1 MITNNGKTIL
11 AKYLIGTA
19 PAFASYLAV
28 GCGAKPLAATAT
40 LTGASGSTTTITVA
54 STSNAYIGA
63 VVSISAGTGT
73 IPSGTKITQI
83 ISGTQIK
90 ISAAPTVA
98 LASAT
103 LLLSPDANKK
113 VLDFEMFRVPI
124 TSRGY
129 INDGG
134 VDKIVLT
141 AELPTEERY
150 EISEVGLF
158 SAGSNTIAGAYDSKT
173 IFTFSN
179 SETWKYNN
187 GISLVSPTPVTSP
200 LAPYSDNIITT
211 AADAVQTTADN
222 PTFTNATRLAR
233 YESPRYLNST
243 IMLRGNT
250 SHISKLNGN
259 LVIDSSPKY
268 LQLSGTTF
276 YFDKN
281 SPADILKTALS
292 IINVYGDVDESPD
305 ALRIV
310 IKFSNDSDT
319 QSAIF
324 QSEILNS
331 NEFFKQNRYSVASNT
346 LDNGKYTSTF
356 SWAAMT
362 MAKIYVSAID
372 IVDATNISATGGTV
386 TLTTGTHSLPV
397 DATITGVS
405 TSEGVITFTAS
416 NTFTPG
422 DIVSITG
429 ITSNPPNAFDLSNV
443 KIVECNSSSF
453 KVENT
458 ATGTYYGGGSA
469 KISNAK
475 ITFAHSTSSYTGTY
489 SVTSVPNTTSV
500 KYFVTGAS
508 LSSTALTNATVD
520 ISSNRYFVSLDACRL
535 DNINTINPLY
545 GMTGYSIIQNIDSE
559 TIKKNQNTSSYIEFR
574 FNLGVA

>member
-1 MITNNGKTIL
+1 
-11 AKYLIGTA
+11 
-19 PAFASYLAV
+19 
-28 GCGAKPLAATAT
+28 
-40 LTGASGSTTTITVA
+40 
-54 STSNAYIGA
+54 
-63 VVSISAGTGT
+63 
-73 IPSGTKITQI
+73 
-83 ISGTQIK
+83 
-90 ISAAPTVA
+90 
-98 LASAT
+98 
-103 LLLSPDANKK
+103 
-113 VLDFEMFRVPI
+113 
-124 TSRGY
+124 
-129 INDGG
+129 
-134 VDKIVLT
+134 
-141 AELPTEERY
+141 
-150 EISEVGLF
+150 
-158 SAGSNTIAGAYDSKT
+158 
-173 IFTFSN
+173 
-179 SETWKYNN
+179 
-187 GISLVSPTPVTSP
+187 
-200 LAPYSDNIITT
+200 
-211 AADAVQTTADN
+211 
-222 PTFTNATRLAR
+222 
-233 YESPRYLNST
+233 
-243 IMLRGNT
+243 
-250 SHISKLNGN
+250 
-259 LVIDSSPKY
+259 
-268 LQLSGTTF
+268 
-276 YFDKN
+276 
-281 SPADILKTALS
+281 
-292 IINVYGDVDESPD
+292 
-305 ALRIV
+305 
-310 IKFSNDSDT
+310 
-319 QSAIF
+319 
-324 QSEILNS
+324 
-331 NEFFKQNRYSVASNT
+331 
-346 LDNGKYTSTF
+346 
-356 SWAAMT
+356 MT